1 MDHPDGDE
9 ALIDGVDCGVCG
21 GRVPAGRIQ
30 VLARREDLAFLELA
44 CPSCKSQTL
53 GILVGTRIDH
63 ASDRYGEFVPADH
76 VRFRDA
82 SPIDVDDILAVH
94 AALEQG
100 GLGALVDGGDPAGP
114 TP

>member
-1 MDHPDGDE
+1 MDHPDRDD

-53 GILVGTRIDH
+53 GILVGSGSD
-63 ASDRYGEFVPADH
+63 ASGRYGEFVPADH
-76 VRFRDA
+76 ARFRDA

-100 GLGALVDGGDPAGP
+100 GLGALVDGGDSAGP
-114 TP
+114 AA